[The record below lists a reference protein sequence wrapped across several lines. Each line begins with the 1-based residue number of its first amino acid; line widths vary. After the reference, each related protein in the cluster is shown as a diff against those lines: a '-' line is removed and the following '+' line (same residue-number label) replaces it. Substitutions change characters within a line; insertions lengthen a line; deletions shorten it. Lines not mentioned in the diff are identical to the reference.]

1 MLIQEIIQGL
11 MSSSGDNVI
20 RMMRKG
26 LDESRGGNQLPHSTT
41 SKSVNSLKAETPFAN
56 SVGLTWDFTANDSA
70 IRVNNGGSRFKR
82 KSTDVPYGQF
92 NSPGGESQYIA
103 ALIKWCRRKYGLDDI
118 QAKKMAFAVAQN
130 ASNRGS
136 VVEHSGWF
144 NEIED
149 QVYRQIIRDIDRII
163 KTKIEKKVNQQLKGN
178 K

>member
-26 LDESRGGNQLPHSTT
+26 LDEARGGNQLPHSTT
-41 SKSVNSLKAETPFAN
+41 SKSVNSLKAETPLAN
-56 SVGLTWDFTANDSA
+56 SIGLTWDFTANDSA
-70 IRVNNGGSRFKR
+70 IRVNNGGSKFKR
-82 KSTDVPYGQF
+82 QSTDVAYGQF
-92 NSPGGESQYIA
+92 SDPGGESQYIT

-118 QAKKMAFAVAQN
+118 QAKKMAFAVAAN
-130 ASNRGS
+130 ASNRGT
-136 VVEHSGWF
+136 VVGKPGWF

-149 QVYRQIIRDIDRII
+149 QVYRQITRDIAQII
-163 KTKIEKKVNQQLKGN
+163 NSKIENKVNKELKGN